1 MQFLSVKFLAIMII
15 ACVLSYFFS
24 IICILIFKN
33 FKLLDKSFKRVQTA
47 HINATPRLGGFGILI
62 SIITVE
68 LIFGG
73 IFKFWFF
80 ICLFPI
86 FVMGFLEDIHFETK
100 PKIRLLVGSMSSL
113 LAIYLSKYWLNNV
126 DFPFFDYFLQISIFG
141 IFFTVFASVGM
152 INAIN
157 FIDGIHGFASAK
169 IVIISIGIF
178 LIASNVGEEKIA
190 IAGALIAF
198 ASLGLFFASYPT
210 GRIFLGDAGAYSI
223 GFIIAWQLIILLS
236 RNPELSAWSLL
247 AIVFWPV
254 MDTLFSIFRRVLK
267 GKPTNRPD
275 LLHFHQLIMRSIE
288 IVSKKEISR
297 RISNPLATAIILPL
311 TFFPIIFGVKFS
323 HDVNAGLMI
332 ILISA
337 TLYVFSYY
345 NILLVLKNH
354 RMRKYISTFSMPFW
368 LFISN
373 LINQNSKK
381 IL

>member
-1 MQFLSVKFLAIMII
+1 MQFLSVKFQAIMII

-33 FKLLDKSFKRVQTA
+33 FQIVDKSFRKVQTA
-47 HINATPRLGGFGILI
+47 HINSTPRLGGLGILF

-73 IFKFWFF
+73 IFRLWFF
-80 ICLFPI
+80 ICLVPI

-113 LAIYLSKYWLNNV
+113 LAIFLSKQWLISV
-126 DFPFFDYFLQISIFG
+126 DFPFFDYFLQFAIIG

-169 IVIISIGIF
+169 IVVISIGIF
-178 LIASNVGEEKIA
+178 LISSKVGEERIA
-190 IAGALIAF
+190 IMGALVAC
-198 ASLGLFFASYPT
+198 ASLGLFFVSYPK
-210 GRIFLGDAGAYSI
+210 GRIFLGDAGAYCL
-223 GFIIAWQLIILLS
+223 GFILAWQLIILLS

-247 AIVFWPV
+247 ALVFWPV
-254 MDTLFSIFRRVLK
+254 MDTLFSIFRRILK

-275 LLHFHQLIMRSIE
+275 LLHFHQLIMRAIE
-288 IVSKKEISR
+288 IISKKEISR
-297 RISNPLATAIILPL
+297 RISNPLATAIILPF
-311 TFFPIIFGVKFS
+311 TFFPIIFGVKYS
-323 HDVNAGLMI
+323 HDVNAGLTI

-337 TLYVFSYY
+337 TLYVLSYY
-345 NILLVLKNH
+345 TIILVLKKH
-354 RMRKYISTFSMPFW
+354 RIRNSTSKFYYAILEFYF
-368 LFISN
+368 FIN
-373 LINQNSKK
+373 KSKK
-381 IL
+381 